1 MIVSVLSIFS
11 YLAMIIASIG
21 VFNNITIC
29 FLQRKREM
37 AVMASVGMNKGRRKR
52 MILAERM
59 TCVVFSIL
67 LSIPFTILLSD
78 LMTGF
83 CKYVGMPMDVLFDW
97 GSILT
102 YAPIITVII
111 LIASLSTM
119 RKSRKLNI
127 VQELKYE

>member
-1 MIVSVLSIFS
+1 M
-11 YLAMIIASIG
+11 AMIIASIG
-21 VFNNITIC
+21 VFNNIAIC

-52 MILAERM
+52 MILAESM

-67 LSIPFTILLSD
+67 LSIPFTILLAD

-83 CKYVGMPMDVLFDW
+83 CVFIGMPMDVMFSW
-97 GSILT
+97 SSIMT

-111 LIASLSTM
+111 FIASISTM
-119 RKSRKLNI
+119 RKSKKLSI